1 MKWMNKAAWSIL
13 TLAVALLPGAGFC
26 AQVKNTTDAL
36 TEPAKSVLEHYVAIQ
51 KELARDSLKEVSEN
65 ASAIAKAVKAEESK
79 NFPPEFAKQADTLA
93 QARDIKKA
101 REAFKPLSE
110 SLVKYVAE
118 RKVGKGTYHEAYCD
132 MARASWLQTEK
143 EVRNPYYGKA
153 MLDCGTLK
161 N

>member
-1 MKWMNKAAWSIL
+1 MKWTNRTAGFFF
-13 TLAVALLPGAGFC
+13 TLALLAAPMAGFS
-26 AQVKNTTDAL
+26 AQPKGVGDGL
-36 TEPAKSVLEHYVAIQ
+36 PEPAKSVLEHYVAIQ
-51 KELARDSLKEVSEN
+51 KELAKDSMKDVGEN
-65 ASAIAKAVKAEESK
+65 ATAIAKAVNAEETKKLS
-79 NFPPEFAKQADTLA
+79 PEIAKQAETVA
-93 QARDIKKA
+93 QAKDIKKA

-118 RKVGKGTYHEAYCD
+118 TKAGKGTYHEAYCP
-132 MARASWLQTEK
+132 MAKASWLQTEK